1 MHIYNIAM
9 FLEHVHM
16 MSNTWM
22 EFNKLTVFVEPA
34 ASLLPVKKSKV
45 SKGDKERGAEI
56 NYNYSML
63 TK

>member
-1 MHIYNIAM
+1 
-9 FLEHVHM
+9 
-16 MSNTWM
+16 M